1 MNEMNILSSWPTW
14 TEKSSVDFLEHEAWA
29 MRVRW
34 GDEEARLR
42 LSNNRP
48 RDVIALEVTF
58 DDEPHFLGIG
68 ERETFPDLYK
78 LWDRKDEIPQNLVL
92 ALVEKECGKLLQLL
106 ENSVRR
112 QLKITGII
120 EASRRNGSRGFEVV
134 GLDGRIIASFALDV
148 TPAVLESFGDISS
161 IDTSHESIRSMVRPA
176 VAEYAVF
183 GLEVEPSGIESGDY
197 LLAPELDN
205 PLAAKW
211 CVENPPDDG
220 KFHLRSAASSEIS
233 FAAFADSA
241 LPPPPEPELLELFFG
256 SKSIATG
263 RISRLGAQVAFA
275 VEEVH

>member
-1 MNEMNILSSWPTW
+1 MNEMHILSSWPGW
-14 TEKSSVDFLEHEAWA
+14 AEKSSEDLLQHDAWS

-42 LSNNRP
+42 LSDNRP
-48 RDVIALEVTF
+48 RDVIALEITF

-78 LWDRKDEIPQNLVL
+78 LWDRKNEIPQNLVL
-92 ALVEKECGKLLQLL
+92 ALIEKECGKLLQLL

-112 QLKITGII
+112 QLKIVGFVDS
-120 EASRRNGSRGFEVV
+120 SRRAGTRGFEVV

-148 TPAVLESFGDISS
+148 SPVVLESFGDISA
-161 IDTSHESIRSMVRPA
+161 IDTSHPSIRSMVRPA
-176 VAEYAVF
+176 SVEYAAF
-183 GLEVEPSGIESGDY
+183 SLGADSSNIESGDY

-205 PLAAKW
+205 PAAAKW
-211 CVENPPDDG
+211 CVENPSDDG
-220 KFHLRSAASSEIS
+220 KFHLRSAANSAIS
-233 FAAFADSA
+233 FASFVDSA

>member
-1 MNEMNILSSWPTW
+1 MNEMHILSSWPGW
-14 TEKSSVDFLEHEAWA
+14 AEKSSEDLLQHEAWS

-42 LSNNRP
+42 LSDNRP
-48 RDVIALEVTF
+48 RDVIALEITF

-78 LWDRKDEIPQNLVL
+78 LWDRKNEIPQNLVL
-92 ALVEKECGKLLQLL
+92 ALIEKECGKLLQLL

-112 QLKITGII
+112 QLKIVGFVDS
-120 EASRRNGSRGFEVV
+120 SRRAGTRGFEVV

-148 TPAVLESFGDISS
+148 SPVVLESFGDISA
-161 IDTSHESIRSMVRPA
+161 IDTSHPSIRSMVRPA
-176 VAEYAVF
+176 SVEYAAF
-183 GLEVEPSGIESGDY
+183 SLGADSSNIESGDY

-205 PLAAKW
+205 PAAAKW
-211 CVENPPDDG
+211 CVENPSDDG
-220 KFHLRSAASSEIS
+220 KFHLRSAANSAIS
-233 FAAFADSA
+233 FASFVDSA

-275 VEEVH
+275 VEEAH

>member
-1 MNEMNILSSWPTW
+1 MNEMHILSSWPGW
-14 TEKSSVDFLEHEAWA
+14 AEKSSEDLLQHEAWS

-42 LSNNRP
+42 LSDNRP
-48 RDVIALEVTF
+48 RDVIALEITF

-78 LWDRKDEIPQNLVL
+78 LWDRKNEIPQNLVL
-92 ALVEKECGKLLQLL
+92 ALIEKECGKLLQLL

-112 QLKITGII
+112 QLKIVGFVDF
-120 EASRRNGSRGFEVV
+120 SRRAGTRGFEVV

-148 TPAVLESFGDISS
+148 SPVVLESFGDISA
-161 IDTSHESIRSMVRPA
+161 IDTSHPSIRSMVRPA
-176 VAEYAVF
+176 SVEYAAF
-183 GLEVEPSGIESGDY
+183 SLGADSSNIESGDY

-205 PLAAKW
+205 PAAAKW
-211 CVENPPDDG
+211 CVENPSDDG
-220 KFHLRSAASSEIS
+220 KFHLRSAANSAIS
-233 FAAFADSA
+233 FASFVDSA

>member
-1 MNEMNILSSWPTW
+1 MNEMYILSSWPGW
-14 TEKSSVDFLEHEAWA
+14 AEKSSVDFLEHEAWA

-34 GDEEARLR
+34 GDEEARLK

-78 LWDRKDEIPQNLVL
+78 LWDRKNEIPQNLVL
-92 ALVEKECGKLLQLL
+92 ALIEKECGKLLQLL

-112 QLKITGII
+112 QLKIVGFVDS
-120 EASRRNGSRGFEVV
+120 SRRAGTRGFEVV

-148 TPAVLESFGDISS
+148 SPVVLESFGDISA
-161 IDTSHESIRSMVRPA
+161 IDTSHPSIRSMVRPA
-176 VAEYAVF
+176 SVEYAAF
-183 GLEVEPSGIESGDY
+183 SLGADSSNIESGDY

-205 PLAAKW
+205 PAAAKW
-211 CVENPPDDG
+211 CVENPSDDG
-220 KFHLRSAASSEIS
+220 KFHLRSAANSAIS
-233 FAAFADSA
+233 FASFVDSA

-275 VEEVH
+275 VEEAH

>member
-1 MNEMNILSSWPTW
+1 MNEMHILSSWPGW
-14 TEKSSVDFLEHEAWA
+14 AEKSSEDLLQHDAWS

-42 LSNNRP
+42 LSDNRP
-48 RDVIALEVTF
+48 RDVIALEITF

-78 LWDRKDEIPQNLVL
+78 LWDRKNEIPQNLVL
-92 ALVEKECGKLLQLL
+92 ALIEKECGKLLQLL

-112 QLKITGII
+112 QLKIVGFVDS
-120 EASRRNGSRGFEVV
+120 SRRAGTRGFEVV

-148 TPAVLESFGDISS
+148 SPVVLESFGDISA
-161 IDTSHESIRSMVRPA
+161 IDTSHPSIRSMVRPA
-176 VAEYAVF
+176 SVEYAAF
-183 GLEVEPSGIESGDY
+183 SLGADSSNIESGDY

-205 PLAAKW
+205 PAAAKW
-211 CVENPPDDG
+211 CVENPSDDG
-220 KFHLRSAASSEIS
+220 KFHLRSAANSAIS
-233 FAAFADSA
+233 FASFVDSA

-275 VEEVH
+275 VEEAH

>member
-1 MNEMNILSSWPTW
+1 MNEMYILSSWPGW
-14 TEKSSVDFLEHEAWA
+14 AEKSSVDFLEHEAWA

-34 GDEEARLR
+34 GDEEARLK

-68 ERETFPDLYK
+68 EREVFPDLFK
-78 LWDRKDEIPQNLVL
+78 LWDRKEEIPQNLVL

-112 QLKITGII
+112 QLKIIGITD
-120 EASRRNGSRGFEVV
+120 ADRRNGSRGFEVV

-148 TPAVLESFGDISS
+148 SPAVLESFGEISA
-161 IDTSHESIRSMVRPA
+161 IDASHESIRSMVRSA
-176 VAEYAVF
+176 VPEYAVF
-183 GLEVEPSGIESGDY
+183 SLGADSSGIESGDY

-211 CVENPPDDG
+211 CVENPTDDG
-220 KFHLRSAASSEIS
+220 KFHLRAASSSTIS
-233 FAAFADSA
+233 FASFVDGS
-241 LPPPPEPELLELFFG
+241 LPPAPEPELLELFFG

-263 RISRLGAQVAFA
+263 RISRLGAQTAFA